1 MRDDRDFAMNAED
14 PKPAD
19 DSTAPSP
26 AAPIVVIEYR
36 RGLSAV
42 LAPPVLILLATLVI
56 LSYQRQT
63 PIRPI
68 TTAPPPADSTPKA
81 PAGQGRIIMVESSGA
96 GAAFE
101 PIMARAEMRFGPP
114 APPASPPAPAP
125 VAVARLTPAPP
136 ALAAE
141 AAKPVGE
148 DETEG
153 APSPFDLDP
162 RKDRLPSLPAPGRG
176 IAVEAPPPPAP
187 EPAKAQP
194 PPPAPRLGA
203 FVVETPPPPAPAAE
217 PVPPAV
223 ARAEP
228 EAPRPT
234 KEQILDDIRREAEQ
248 KNAEQKQMELLKL
261 QARSLQ
267 LYEMYQ
273 KAQASRVPFRNDLR
287 LLIESMGNQ
296 AGPEIKQLCE
306 KYGRDTAKEIED
318 GVKLDLFRSA
328 RWTWLRRVEMMR
340 ARGLPEPRILD
351 HLANELD
358 WTRGSRGGP
367 RDENEV
373 RVRAARLLLTF
384 PIAPPLPS
392 ASDPALPLA
401 GARPSTKSVAG
412 VAPAPGPGP
421 VRRSQ

>member
-14 PKPAD
+14 SKPAD
-19 DSTAPSP
+19 DSTASSP
-26 AAPIVVIEYR
+26 ASPMVVIEYR

-42 LAPPVLILLATLVI
+42 LVPPVLILLATLVI

-68 TTAPPPADSTPKA
+68 APPPADSTPKA
-81 PAGQGRIIMVESSGA
+81 PSGQGRIIMVESSGA

-114 APPASPPAPAP
+114 APPASPPTPAP

-136 ALAAE
+136 APAAE
-141 AAKPVGE
+141 AAKPVGA

-162 RKDRLPSLPAPGRG
+162 RKDHLPSLPAPGRE
-176 IAVEAPPPPAP
+176 IAVETAPPPVPAP
-187 EPAKAQP
+187 EKAQP
-194 PPPAPRLGA
+194 PPPAPRRGA
-203 FVVETPPPPAPAAE
+203 FMVETPPPPAPAPAAE

-234 KEQILDDIRREAEQ
+234 KEQILDEIRREAEQ

-267 LYEMYQ
+267 LYETYQ

-287 LLIESMGNQ
+287 LLIETMGNQ

-328 RWTWLRRVEMMR
+328 RWTWQRRVEMMR

-373 RVRAARLLLTF
+373 RVRAARLLLSF
-384 PIAPPLPS
+384 PIAPLPPS
-392 ASDPALPLA
+392 ASDPAPPLA
-401 GARPSTKSVAG
+401 GARPSAKSVAG